1 MKHLIKEFKEFISKG
16 NVIDLAVGVIIGG
29 AFTAIVNS
37 LVTDIFMP
45 ILGLITGG
53 LNFSALSLQLHE
65 SNLDLTLNYGLFISA
80 VISFLLISVVVFL
93 LIKIINKIRTT
104 ISNPKEDNDPELPR
118 KCPFCQSEIDILA
131 TRCPHCTSQLPKDER
146 VAEAEKNAESENNE

>member
-53 LNFSALSLQLHE
+53 LDFSSLALQLHE
-65 SNLDLTLNYGLFISA
+65 NNLDLTLNYGLFISA

-104 ISNPKEDNDPELPR
+104 ISNPKEDSDPELPR

-131 TRCPHCTSQLPKDER
+131 TRCPHCTSHLPKDER
-146 VAEAEKNAESENNE
+146 VAEAEKETEKKD